1 MRLLAKR
8 TSQFANLHIGFK
20 PVCIHHVSYSFQ
32 QYSTEIQQLKPSA
45 TMGEQL
51 LQEQPDLTTWSADQL
66 IARVTFLEQ
75 QLKEQTVK
83 CVCPGAQLETALIA

>member
-8 TSQFANLHIGFK
+8 TSQFANLHVGFK
-20 PVCIHHVSYSFQ
+20 PNCMHYVSSSFR
-32 QYSTEIQQLKPSA
+32 QYTEIQQLKPSA

-75 QLKEQTVK
+75 QLKEQALK
-83 CVCPGAQLETALIA
+83 CVRPSAQLETALIA